1 MLQAKHQRFLELE
14 QIFAPTNTWQFIGLA
29 VVSLLFNL
37 FSSGNLAGLIG
48 VPLVAVLFAGRDWQ
62 KRRRSLE
69 YIKQLTYEPTKKAPS
84 PARGLILLISPYSP
98 FKPEL
103 KDPDRLGSMLDT
115 ITGKAMSELTLEDFE
130 QIGICNSNL
139 KPQIEAVKF
148 HAEQGA
154 LRDVWLI
161 CSETYESGKKLV
173 KGSEPAAK
181 LLQQYLSFKY
191 GQQIHVHCQIVND
204 HNYEGLWKLVEDIFR
219 NSGIKDEALVADV
232 TGGTKMMSVAMAI
245 ACIPEGRRMQYMD
258 SQRDWKGEPLGK
270 GEMSPVAIDI
280 DPLVYPSF
288 DK

>member
-1 MLQAKHQRFLELE
+1 MLQAKNQKFLELE

-29 VVSLLFNL
+29 IVSLLFNL

-62 KRRRSLE
+62 KQKRSRE
-69 YIKQLTYEPTKKAPS
+69 YLKQLTYEPTKRAPS

-98 FKPEL
+98 FNPEL
-103 KDPDRLGSMLDT
+103 KDPDRLSSMLAA
-115 ITGKAMSELTLEDFE
+115 ITSKELGELTLGDFE
-130 QIGICNSNL
+130 EIGIFNSNL

-148 HAEQGA
+148 HAEQRA

-161 CSETYESGKKLV
+161 CSETYEEV

-191 GQQIHVHCQIVND
+191 GQKIHVHCQAVKD
-204 HNYEGLWKLVEDIFR
+204 HNYEGLWKLVEEIFR

-258 SQRDWKGEPLGK
+258 SQRDWKGEPLAK

-280 DPLVYPSF
+280 DPLVYPSVE
-288 DK
+288 K